1 MKPVEIEFL
10 VKNNTRQGLSKV
22 SGGIDGVEKDATE
35 TKKSIQ
41 ALEAEIARLQ
51 NVISQTPQMDQTENI
66 RQIESLK
73 RQLQALQATAQS
85 TDLVPASAPK
95 AVRSY
100 NGLNMAIQQ
109 IIRESPSLA
118 MGLQMYFLAVSNNY
132 PILWDAIARTRAE
145 NKLLAASGQKTI
157 PVWRQILSSVGSFQ
171 TLLTV
176 GITLAVAY
184 GKEIGNF
191 VSSLFRGEAAARTMA
206 DAQREVNE
214 TMIADAADYGKRVA
228 AVRSLSAAWK
238 TLGDDLE
245 TRKKFIEDNKSEFD
259 KLGVSVGNVHDAEN
273 LLVTNTD
280 AFVASLER
288 RARAVA
294 AQQLA
299 AEQYKKSLE
308 YEIKAQELENKA
320 ADVRKNEEIDMTAYA
335 ADTRFG
341 AHSASELAEERAK
354 SFEDE
359 AAQLRKLKAETDNY
373 ASSLLQIQRSEE
385 EAGNKILENAGILS
399 ADTISGKTV
408 GSGSVEPLLRQY
420 AEAQRKFREEI
431 DEQSVAQMED
441 GFAKERATIRLNY
454 EKKRREYETQEHET
468 LALIKRLRTAGANIG
483 SDAEKSVMAET
494 DALVAGA
501 VELRDKQLAE
511 VDKKEEAT
519 YERLLQK
526 YETYQQGRLRL
537 AEKYNNDIRR
547 LKDSMVS
554 SRLEVLREQ
563 MTDYFSGNVNL
574 LSRPIIDAARLV
586 EKGWKDAGE
595 GIATVFSSQFGI
607 EDSSGK
613 QREILVTPILPNGDV
628 LSEDEL
634 TSYIDNTLNGA
645 EDILKA
651 DTMGIVIAV
660 DVDPDGSAGEKL
672 HQLQEAFYDLKQ
684 KKEEGTGFDAV
695 TSEAIKSA
703 TQARDKALDEFD
715 VKFASQFPQF
725 EAWANRIVS
734 ASVEKLKTL
743 LVEAQAEL
751 ESLESDPASDS
762 NAVAVARAK
771 VVELKSKLEKYG
783 NKDPLSPDDQSIK
796 KWQDLQ
802 EVLRDASNEFKQIGN
817 QVEGTGGEILQLA
830 GQVSTSIVTMIGGI
844 KFMATSAGNEL
855 TKIEKASVVLTI
867 IAAAVQVIT
876 AVVGLFSDQE
886 STMERNLRLA
896 REFNEELRIM
906 KERSKINSDTYDSI
920 FGDRLYD
927 RYRQNVEVV
936 RTALDGLSE
945 TQEQIMTRGKEV
957 FEPFSKGST
966 GLANLDKVAKTWE
979 TVADS
984 VYNMQVQTRHS
995 TWFRS
1000 AKYKSLGSLVP
1011 ELFDDGELNMEA
1023 LKEFVENGGDTFKH
1037 LSDANRELLQSLVD
1051 DWETYE
1057 EAIGA
1062 VNDYLQ
1068 DIFGDLGNT
1077 LTDALVDAFENGTDA
1092 ADSFVESVGQ
1102 AMRKLAKD
1110 MIYSNTLG
1118 QVFEDAEKRFDEINR
1133 ESYSD
1138 EERFSKWSEAMQQ
1151 LMTDALG
1158 QQDEFNKLWAEFRR
1172 IAAESGISIDSMENT
1187 TQQSGKSGAM
1197 QTVSQESFS
1206 RVEGLVTSIQI
1217 HSANFDDNLEGI
1229 VPVLGQSLNALQTI
1243 AGHTGSLPQIYELL
1257 EAIRRDGLKVN

>member
-95 AVRSY
+95 AVRTY
-100 NGLNMAIQQ
+100 NGLNMSIQQ
-109 IIRESPSLA
+109 FARELPVLS
-118 MGLQMYFLAVSNNY
+118 MGPQMFFMAISNNL
-132 PILWDAIARTRAE
+132 PIFTDELARARREYEMLT
-145 NKLLAASGQKTI
+145 ASGQKAT
-157 PVWRQILSSVGSFQ
+157 PVWKQVLSSIGSFQ
-171 TLLTV
+171 TLMAV
-176 GITLAVAY
+176 GIALSVAY
-184 GKEIGNF
+184 GREIGNF

-214 TMIADAADYGKRVA
+214 TMIADAADYGKQVA

-341 AHSASELAEERAK
+341 ARSASELAEERAK

-501 VELRDKQLAE
+501 VELRDQELAE
-511 VDKKEEAT
+511 VDRKETESFDK
-519 YERLLQK
+519 LLEK
-526 YETYQQGRLRL
+526 YETYQQGRLRIAREYDAEIAKL
-537 AEKYNNDIRR
+537 AANPENQEIARR
-547 LKDSMVS
+547 AKQKALDDFTE
-554 SRLEVLREQ
+554 RFAEQ
-563 MTDYFSGNVNL
+563 FPEFETWSN
-574 LSRPIIDAARLV
+574 RIITASVKKL
-586 EKGWKDAGE
+586 
-595 GIATVFSSQFGI
+595 
-607 EDSSGK
+607 
-613 QREILVTPILPNGDV
+613 
-628 LSEDEL
+628 DEL
-634 TSYIDNTLNGA
+634 LIEVQEKLENLQGEIPGDNNA
-645 EDILKA
+645 
-651 DTMGIVIAV
+651 IAV
-660 DVDPDGSAGEKL
+660 LQAAKQKIEKRRAEL
-672 HQLQEAFYDLKQ
+672 NAK
-684 KKEEGTGFDAV
+684 KKEEEERAMDT
-695 TSEAIKSA
+695 TSWTELHRVLTDVVDTFNEVGEAIGGAAGEIISVAGK
-703 TQARDKALDEFD
+703 
-715 VKFASQFPQF
+715 
-725 EAWANRIVS
+725 VS
-734 ASVEKLKTL
+734 ASTL
-743 LVEAQAEL
+743 QMVNAIQAYRT
-751 ESLESDPASDS
+751 AKS
-762 NAVAVARAK
+762 N
-771 VVELKSKLEKYG
+771 G
-783 NKDPLSPDDQSIK
+783 NKLGMASGILGGISAGVSALTSIFS
-796 KWQDLQ
+796 L
-802 EVLRDASNEFKQIGN
+802 FK
-817 QVEGTGGEILQLA
+817 GGE
-830 GQVSTSIVTMIGGI
+830 TS
-844 KFMATSAGNEL
+844 L
-855 TKIEKASVVLTI
+855 
-867 IAAAVQVIT
+867 
-876 AVVGLFSDQE
+876 
-886 STMERNLRLA
+886 ERNLRLA

-1023 LKEFVENGGDTFKH
+1023 LKEFVENGGDNFKH
-1037 LSDANRELLQSLVD
+1037 MPKADREMLKSLVD

>member
-95 AVRSY
+95 AVRTY
-100 NGLNMAIQQ
+100 NGLNMSIQQ
-109 IIRESPSLA
+109 LARELPVLS
-118 MGLQMYFLAVSNNY
+118 MGPQMFFMAISNNL
-132 PILWDAIARTRAE
+132 PIFTDELARARREYEMLT
-145 NKLLAASGQKTI
+145 ASGQKAT
-157 PVWRQILSSVGSFQ
+157 PVWKQVLSSIGSFQ
-171 TLLTV
+171 TLMAV
-176 GITLAVAY
+176 GIALSVAY
-184 GKEIGNF
+184 GREIGNF

-214 TMIADAADYGKRVA
+214 TMIADAADYGKQVA

-238 TLGDDLE
+238 TLEDDLE

-341 AHSASELAEERAK
+341 ARSASELAEERAK

-501 VELRDKQLAE
+501 VELRDQELAE
-511 VDKKEEAT
+511 VDRKETESFDK
-519 YERLLQK
+519 LLEK
-526 YETYQQGRLRL
+526 YETYQQGRLRIAREYDAEIAKL
-537 AEKYNNDIRR
+537 AANPENQEIARR
-547 LKDSMVS
+547 AKQKALDDFTE
-554 SRLEVLREQ
+554 RFAEQ
-563 MTDYFSGNVNL
+563 FPEFETWSN
-574 LSRPIIDAARLV
+574 RIITASVKKL
-586 EKGWKDAGE
+586 
-595 GIATVFSSQFGI
+595 
-607 EDSSGK
+607 
-613 QREILVTPILPNGDV
+613 
-628 LSEDEL
+628 DEL
-634 TSYIDNTLNGA
+634 LIEVQEKLENLQGEIPGDNNA
-645 EDILKA
+645 
-651 DTMGIVIAV
+651 IAV
-660 DVDPDGSAGEKL
+660 LQAAKQKIEKRRAEL
-672 HQLQEAFYDLKQ
+672 NAK
-684 KKEEGTGFDAV
+684 KKEEEERAMDT
-695 TSEAIKSA
+695 TSWTELHRVLTDVVDTFNEVGEAIGGTAGEIISVAGK
-703 TQARDKALDEFD
+703 
-715 VKFASQFPQF
+715 
-725 EAWANRIVS
+725 VS
-734 ASVEKLKTL
+734 ASTL
-743 LVEAQAEL
+743 QMVNAIQAYRT
-751 ESLESDPASDS
+751 AKS
-762 NAVAVARAK
+762 N
-771 VVELKSKLEKYG
+771 G
-783 NKDPLSPDDQSIK
+783 NKLGMASGILGGISAGVSALTSIFS
-796 KWQDLQ
+796 L
-802 EVLRDASNEFKQIGN
+802 FK
-817 QVEGTGGEILQLA
+817 GGE
-830 GQVSTSIVTMIGGI
+830 TS
-844 KFMATSAGNEL
+844 L
-855 TKIEKASVVLTI
+855 
-867 IAAAVQVIT
+867 
-876 AVVGLFSDQE
+876 
-886 STMERNLRLA
+886 ERNLRLA

-927 RYRQNVEVV
+927 RYRQNVEAV

-957 FEPFSKGST
+957 FESFSKGST

-1062 VNDYLQ
+1062 VNNYLQ

-1229 VPVLGQSLNALQTI
+1229 VPVLSQSLNALQTI

>member
-51 NVISQTPQMDQTENI
+51 NVISQTPQMDQTQNI

-145 NKLLAASGQKTI
+145 NELLAASGQKTI

-228 AVRSLSAAWK
+228 AIRSLSAAWK

-341 AHSASELAEERAK
+341 ARSASELAEERAK

-373 ASSLLQIQRSEE
+373 VSSLLQIQRSEE

-501 VELRDKQLAE
+501 VELRDQELAE
-511 VDKKEEAT
+511 VDRKETESFDK
-519 YERLLQK
+519 LLEK
-526 YETYQQGRLRL
+526 YETYQQGRLRIAREYDAEIAKL
-537 AEKYNNDIRR
+537 AANPENQEIARR
-547 LKDSMVS
+547 AKQKALDDFTE
-554 SRLEVLREQ
+554 RFAEQ
-563 MTDYFSGNVNL
+563 FPEFETWSN
-574 LSRPIIDAARLV
+574 RIITASVKKL
-586 EKGWKDAGE
+586 
-595 GIATVFSSQFGI
+595 
-607 EDSSGK
+607 
-613 QREILVTPILPNGDV
+613 
-628 LSEDEL
+628 DEL
-634 TSYIDNTLNGA
+634 LIEVQEKLENLQGEIPGDNNA
-645 EDILKA
+645 
-651 DTMGIVIAV
+651 IAV
-660 DVDPDGSAGEKL
+660 LQAAKQKIEKRRAEL
-672 HQLQEAFYDLKQ
+672 NAK
-684 KKEEGTGFDAV
+684 KKEEEERAMDT
-695 TSEAIKSA
+695 TSWTELHRVLTDVVDTFNEVGEAIGGTAGEIISVAGK
-703 TQARDKALDEFD
+703 
-715 VKFASQFPQF
+715 
-725 EAWANRIVS
+725 VS
-734 ASVEKLKTL
+734 ASTL
-743 LVEAQAEL
+743 QMVNAIQAYRT
-751 ESLESDPASDS
+751 AKS
-762 NAVAVARAK
+762 N
-771 VVELKSKLEKYG
+771 G
-783 NKDPLSPDDQSIK
+783 NKLGMASGILGGISAGVSALTSIFS
-796 KWQDLQ
+796 L
-802 EVLRDASNEFKQIGN
+802 FK
-817 QVEGTGGEILQLA
+817 GGE
-830 GQVSTSIVTMIGGI
+830 TS
-844 KFMATSAGNEL
+844 L
-855 TKIEKASVVLTI
+855 
-867 IAAAVQVIT
+867 
-876 AVVGLFSDQE
+876 
-886 STMERNLRLA
+886 ERNLRLA

-927 RYRQNVEVV
+927 RYRQNVEAV

-957 FEPFSKGST
+957 FESFSKGST

>member
-95 AVRSY
+95 AVRTY
-100 NGLNMAIQQ
+100 NGLNMSIQQ
-109 IIRESPSLA
+109 LARELPVLS
-118 MGLQMYFLAVSNNY
+118 MGPQMFFMAISNNL
-132 PILWDAIARTRAE
+132 PIFTDELARARREYEMLT
-145 NKLLAASGQKTI
+145 ASGQKAT
-157 PVWRQILSSVGSFQ
+157 PVWKQVLSSIGSFQ
-171 TLLTV
+171 TLMAV
-176 GITLAVAY
+176 GIALSVAY
-184 GKEIGNF
+184 GREIGNF

-214 TMIADAADYGKRVA
+214 TMIADAADYGKQVA

-341 AHSASELAEERAK
+341 ARSASELAEERAK

-501 VELRDKQLAE
+501 VELRDQELAE
-511 VDKKEEAT
+511 VDRKETESFDK
-519 YERLLQK
+519 LLEK
-526 YETYQQGRLRL
+526 YETYQQGRLRIAREYDAEIAKL
-537 AEKYNNDIRR
+537 AANPENQEIARR
-547 LKDSMVS
+547 AKQNALDDFTE
-554 SRLEVLREQ
+554 RFAEQ
-563 MTDYFSGNVNL
+563 FPEFETWSN
-574 LSRPIIDAARLV
+574 RIITASVKKL
-586 EKGWKDAGE
+586 
-595 GIATVFSSQFGI
+595 
-607 EDSSGK
+607 
-613 QREILVTPILPNGDV
+613 
-628 LSEDEL
+628 DEL
-634 TSYIDNTLNGA
+634 LIEVQEKLENLQGEIPGDNNA
-645 EDILKA
+645 
-651 DTMGIVIAV
+651 IAV
-660 DVDPDGSAGEKL
+660 LQAAKQKIEKRRAEL
-672 HQLQEAFYDLKQ
+672 NAK
-684 KKEEGTGFDAV
+684 KKEEEVRAMDT
-695 TSEAIKSA
+695 TSWTELHRVLTDVVDTFNEVGEAIGGAAGEIISVAGK
-703 TQARDKALDEFD
+703 
-715 VKFASQFPQF
+715 
-725 EAWANRIVS
+725 VS
-734 ASVEKLKTL
+734 ASTL
-743 LVEAQAEL
+743 QMVNAIQAYRT
-751 ESLESDPASDS
+751 AKS
-762 NAVAVARAK
+762 N
-771 VVELKSKLEKYG
+771 G
-783 NKDPLSPDDQSIK
+783 NKLGMASGILGGISAGVSALTSIFS
-796 KWQDLQ
+796 L
-802 EVLRDASNEFKQIGN
+802 FK
-817 QVEGTGGEILQLA
+817 GGE
-830 GQVSTSIVTMIGGI
+830 TS
-844 KFMATSAGNEL
+844 L
-855 TKIEKASVVLTI
+855 
-867 IAAAVQVIT
+867 
-876 AVVGLFSDQE
+876 
-886 STMERNLRLA
+886 ERNLRLA